1 MMAKER
7 RATTKVPSTSQAVNG
22 PSNQCRCQLHTRPWE
37 KGASED
43 VIREVAEGAG
53 WWRDEREGR
62 GVRRV
67 EVDRARARA
76 STRTHEPASKAV
88 RRCFWKDVSR
98 TGGVSVIGPSC
109 QSASKVLV
117 RL

>member
-1 MMAKER
+1 MMAGKR
-7 RATTKVPSTSQAVNG
+7 RAIIKVPSTSQAVSG
-22 PSNQCRCQLHTRPWE
+22 PSNQCRCQLHTRHWE

-67 EVDRARARA
+67 KVDRARARA

-88 RRCFWKDVSR
+88 RRCFLEDVCR
-98 TGGVSVIGPSC
+98 TGGVSVIRSSC
-109 QSASKVLV
+109 QSAFKALI